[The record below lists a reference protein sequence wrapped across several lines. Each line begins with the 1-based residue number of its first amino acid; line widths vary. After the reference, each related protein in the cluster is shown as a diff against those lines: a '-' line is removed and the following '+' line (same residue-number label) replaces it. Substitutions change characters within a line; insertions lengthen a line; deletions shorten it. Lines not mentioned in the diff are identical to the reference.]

1 MKFRIMLMLMALAS
15 TIGTHRVS
23 AQLPNL
29 AETLGALEADGT
41 IEGFVRVGGTVV
53 TDAEVR
59 IRELG
64 LRAAVGEDGSF
75 SLTGRPGSY
84 VLEAESPRW
93 GTGSVD
99 VAIASAATSSVVVEL
114 TPVFSMNELLVTT
127 VPGIVRQDRA
137 YQATTVLNPIGKLF
151 KGKVYPPF

>member
-1 MKFRIMLMLMALAS
+1 MKFRMMLMLMALAS

-41 IEGFVRVGGTVV
+41 IEGFVRVGGTAV

-64 LRAAVGEDGSF
+64 LRAAVGEL
-75 SLTGRPGSY
+75 SL
-84 VLEAESPRW
+84 
-93 GTGSVD
+93 
-99 VAIASAATSSVVVEL
+99 IH
-114 TPVFSMNELLVTT
+114 
-127 VPGIVRQDRA
+127 I
-137 YQATTVLNPIGKLF
+137 
-151 KGKVYPPF
+151 

>member
-1 MKFRIMLMLMALAS
+1 MKIRIMLLLMAVAS
-15 TIGTHRVS
+15 IIGSHRVS

-29 AETLGALEADGT
+29 AETLGVLEADGT
-41 IEGFVRVGGTVV
+41 IEGFVRVGGTAV

-64 LRAAVGEDGSF
+64 LRVAVGEDGSF

-93 GTGSVD
+93 
-99 VAIASAATSSVVVEL
+99 EL
-114 TPVFSMNELLVTT
+114 DLSM
-127 VPGIVRQDRA
+127 
-137 YQATTVLNPIGKLF
+137 
-151 KGKVYPPF
+151 